1 MASKRVKRTYRLQSS
16 IFFFFLYIFLFCS
29 SDVYCSARD
38 ILKHGEWIIDNGST
52 LISAGEKF
60 ELGFFTP
67 SKSSSSKR
75 FVGLWYY
82 KWGRQQAV
90 VWVANRE
97 KPLNG
102 STGMFGIAED
112 GNLVVLDN
120 SSSGKEYFSAG
131 LSKSS
136 SPNRIVKL
144 MDSGNLVVS
153 DEDQSAM
160 SLWESFKNPTD
171 TFLSGMK
178 MDEKFKLLSWNDWD
192 DPGPGQFIFKKDELE
207 GEDSYVITKKA
218 VEYWKGRI
226 KGKFMSSDKIM
237 PNTVANLLLNFS
249 ASGRYAYNNR
259 TKKSV
264 SPNSSNVRLVM
275 HHSGKL
281 NYLVWDINNQS
292 WSSSWSE
299 PKDQCSIYN
308 ACGKFGSCNI
318 NNWFMC
324 KCLPGYKPT
333 ILENWYSQIFSD
345 GCIQT
350 LTSCDK
356 SGTFLS
362 LKMMTVIKPDTVSEV
377 KNEED
382 CKKLCVEDCNCRAYS
397 YEVTENKANTK
408 RAGNSTS
415 ANICLIWNGDL
426 SDLQEENVNGR
437 NISIRVAKSDIGSSV
452 RNCEPCGTNAI
463 PYPLS
468 TRPNCGDPMYSNFE
482 CNNSTGQLSFKSP
495 TGTYRVDGIYPSER
509 KFIIEVKHADI
520 SDARNLG
527 RVLSHNH
534 SLPFVNSSFLKAPGN
549 INSNITGVEIS
560 WKPTPELMCN
570 SPADCEDWPNS
581 TCNATT
587 DGNMRCLCLPN
598 FVWDASNLNCTHQ
611 GDTPPSEVVGN
622 PGSVDEA
629 SSRKISL
636 SSIVAVSL
644 ISVIAFSCTIIFVY
658 FWRRKMAKRQE
669 NRNNDKRNRVLRTM
683 NSEQHVKDLI
693 DSGDF
698 REEGETDID
707 LPFFDLESILAA
719 TDGFSNANKLG
730 QGGYGP
736 VYKGTFPGGQEMAV
750 KRLSSASGQ
759 GLQEFKNEVVLIA
772 KLQHRNLVRLRG
784 YCIKGDEK
792 ILLYEYM
799 PNKSLDS
806 FLFDPKRSMLLDWE
820 MRFNIILG
828 IARGLLYLHQDSR
841 LRIIHRDMKTSN
853 ILLDQEMNPKI
864 SDFGLAK
871 IVRGKETESNTARVI
886 GTYGYMAPEYALDG
900 VFSTKSD
907 VFSFGVVLLE
917 IISGKK
923 NTGFYRS
930 EQAMSLIGYT
940 WRLWTETKVLDLMD
954 QTLHESCNADL
965 FTKCVNVGLLCIQED
980 PSDRPTMS
988 NVVTMLDSETVT
1000 VPTPKQPAFVLRRGE
1015 SSTSSSRPET
1025 YTEITTSLE
1034 EAA

>member
-1 MASKRVKRTYRLQSS
+1 MSANPFPSS
-16 IFFFFLYIFLFCS
+16 ISFLYVIFLCS
-29 SDVYCSARD
+29 SHVFCSARD
-38 ILKHGEWIIDNGST
+38 ILKHGEWITGNDST
-52 LISAGEKF
+52 LVSPGGKF

-67 SKSSSSKR
+67 MESSSSER
-75 FVGLWYY
+75 FVGIWYH
-82 KWGRQQAV
+82 KWDKQAV
-90 VWVANRE
+90 VWVANR
-97 KPLNG
+97 KQPILKG
-102 STGMFGIAED
+102 FTGKFGIAED
-112 GNLVVLDN
+112 GNLMVLDTPSYGRKSYWSTGLAN
-120 SSSGKEYFSAG
+120 SSSA
-131 LSKSS
+131 
-136 SPNRIVKL
+136 NRTVKL
-144 MDSGNLVVS
+144 LDSGNLVLS
-153 DEDQSAM
+153 EDGQSAI

-171 TFLSGMK
+171 TFLPGMK
-178 MDEKFKLLSWNDWD
+178 MDENIELVSWTDPGDPMNGNFTFKL
-192 DPGPGQFIFKKDELE
+192 DEL
-207 GEDSYVITKKA
+207 GEDIYTITNIT
-218 VEYWKGRI
+218 VDYWKSRI
-226 KGKFMSSDKIM
+226 SGNFLSSDKM
-237 PNTVANLLLNFS
+237 PYFIANFLSNFS
-249 ASGRYAYNNR
+249 TNADSKYYKNQAKIVPSQNYSNARLMMDYSGELRY
-259 TKKSV
+259 
-264 SPNSSNVRLVM
+264 LI
-275 HHSGKL
+275 
-281 NYLVWDINNQS
+281 WDATEGD
-292 WSSSWSE
+292 WSLQWKAPE
-299 PKDQCSIYN
+299 DQCSIYN
-308 ACGKFGSCNI
+308 ACGKSGSCN
-318 NNWFMC
+318 NDNWFTC
-324 KCLPGYKPT
+324 KCLPGSKPT
-333 ILENWYSQIFSD
+333 DTNHWFSQNFVD
-345 GCIQT
+345 GCIRN
-350 LTSCDK
+350 SRCDN
-356 SGTFLS
+356 SGSTFLS
-362 LKMMTVIKPDTVSEV
+362 INVTQVRNPDTNLPVNDVEECKRKCV
-377 KNEED
+377 KK
-382 CKKLCVEDCNCRAYS
+382 CQCQAYS
-397 YEVTENKANTK
+397 YVATV
-408 RAGNSTS
+408 NSTTRVDTS
-415 ANICLIWNGDL
+415 TSTNLCWVWIDDL
-426 SDLQEENVNGR
+426 SDLQEGYENSR
-437 NISIRVAKSDIGSSV
+437 NIFVRVPKSDIESTV
-452 RNCEPCGTNAI
+452 RNCEPCGINVI

-468 TRPNCGDPMYSNFE
+468 TRPNCGDPMYFSFE

-495 TGTYRVDGIYPSER
+495 TGTYQVDGIYPSEQ
-509 KFIIEVKHADI
+509 KFIIEVKRADN
-520 SDARNLG
+520 SDDRNLG
-527 RVLSHNH
+527 GVLSLNQ
-534 SLPFVNSSFLKAPGN
+534 SLPFVNSSSLTDSGK
-549 INSNITGVEIS
+549 IKSNIIGVKIS
-560 WKPTPELMCN
+560 WKPPLESMCN
-570 SPADCEDWPNS
+570 SPAACKDWPNS
-581 TCNATT
+581 TCNAAK

-611 GDTPPSEVVGN
+611 GDTPPSEVVWN
-622 PGSVDEA
+622 PGPVDEA

-636 SSIVAVSL
+636 SLIVAVSL
-644 ISVIAFSCTIIFVY
+644 ISVIAFSSTIIFVY
-658 FWRRKMAKRQE
+658 LWRRKMAKRKE
-669 NRNNDKRNRVLRTM
+669 NRNNDKRNRVLLTM
-683 NSEQHVKDLI
+683 NSERVKDLI

-707 LPFFDLESILAA
+707 LPFFDFESILVA
-719 TDGFSNANKLG
+719 TDSFSNANKLG

-772 KLQHRNLVRLRG
+772 KLQHRNLVRLQG

-806 FLFDPKRSMLLDWE
+806 FIFDPKRSMLLDWE

-871 IVRGKETESNTARVI
+871 IVRGEETESNTARVI

-930 EQAMSLIGYT
+930 EQAMRLIGYA

-1015 SSTSSSRPET
+1015 SSTSSGRPET